1 MALVQTLESKVKL
14 ALLTVGMT
22 VTGCVIICSIVAF
35 SAFGMVSEER
45 KMIYVLN
52 GDIPMTAERTDQEIS
67 LEIECKAHVDLFHH
81 YFFTLAP
88 DNKYIE
94 WTTGKAMYLIDESG
108 IKQKTAMEEKGFYSM
123 LQAASAQYS
132 LMTDSIIVDTKQM
145 KFRYVGRQRIE
156 RRTSVVYRNLIT
168 TGGLKRTT
176 RTENNPHGLLITN
189 WRTLMNDDIEKESKD
204 AM

>member
-14 ALLTVGMT
+14 ALLTVGLT
-22 VTGCVIICSIVAF
+22 VIGCVIICSVVSF
-35 SAFGMVSEER
+35 SAFSMVTEER

-52 GDIPMTAERTDQEIS
+52 NDIPLTAERTDQELT
-67 LEIECKAHVDLFHH
+67 LEIECKAHIDLFHH

-88 DNKYIE
+88 DNKYID

-132 LMTDSIIVDTKQM
+132 LMTDSIFVDTKKM
-145 KFRYVGRQRIE
+145 TFRYVGKQRIE
-156 RRTSVVYRNLIT
+156 RRSSVVLRTLIT

-189 WRTLMNDDIEKESKD
+189 WRTLENEDIEKITKD

>member
-22 VTGCVIICSIVAF
+22 VTGCVIICAIVAF
-35 SAFGMVSEER
+35 SAFSMVSEER
-45 KMIYVLN
+45 KKIYVLN

-108 IKQKTAMEEKGFYSM
+108 IKQKTAMEEINRGIESISQVV
-123 LQAASAQYS
+123 QANSATAEESNAISEELSAQSQS
-132 LMTDSIIVDTKQM
+132 LNSLIQQFKIADNTDD
-145 KFRYVGRQRIE
+145 
-156 RRTSVVYRNLIT
+156 
-168 TGGLKRTT
+168 
-176 RTENNPHGLLITN
+176 
-189 WRTLMNDDIEKESKD
+189 
-204 AM
+204 